1 MFFLFVLKSAK
12 NVPVSACTILLFA
25 MLIMLH
31 AGHNQTFRFRENRVY
46 YFMTFRPQT
55 EPLFSVEV
63 SEFSFSNDS
72 VIAFNN
78 NA

>member
-1 MFFLFVLKSAK
+1 MQK
-12 NVPVSACTILLFA
+12 NVPFSACTILLFV

-31 AGHNQTFRFRENRVY
+31 AGHNKTFIFRVNRLY
-46 YFMTFRPQT
+46 YFMTFRPQM
-55 EPLFSVEV
+55 EPWFSVEV

-78 NA
+78 DA